1 LAHDPQ
7 ERAALRRELR
17 PRLGQIGVSL
27 QLLAE
32 NALGEEDEPI
42 DWLATLPDG
51 RALVGLVALAAG
63 DGALLAQGLAQ
74 RAWVRARIPDWQQLA
89 PGLIIRPEIA
99 PILLL
104 LAPEF
109 PRLLRIAAREADAQG
124 IRLVRYQW
132 RAGHRG
138 PELALD
144 VAEAPPAPSREP
156 RSAPRLVSVFRSG
169 LTEGDFDGES
179 LPRP

>member
-1 LAHDPQ
+1 MIHDPQ
-7 ERAALRRELR
+7 ERAALRSELR

-42 DWLATLPDG
+42 DWLAALPDG

-63 DGALLAQGLAQ
+63 DGALLALGLAQ

-89 PGLIIRPEIA
+89 PGLIVRPEVA
-99 PILLL
+99 PVLLL

-109 PRLLRIAAREADAQG
+109 PRLLRIAAREADAEG

-132 RAGHRG
+132 RTGRRG
-138 PELALD
+138 SELALE
-144 VAEAPPAPSREP
+144 VADAPPAPSREA
-156 RSAPRLVSVFRSG
+156 RSAPRLVSVFRTG
-169 LTEGDFDGES
+169 LNEADFDGDTRS
-179 LPRP
+179 RP